1 MTQQETLVE
10 KDVQQADQEPG
21 PAIRSSGGSAERAL
35 QEALDVIEVY
45 TQGNMDRQR
54 RRRPKQ

>member
-21 PAIRSSGGSAERAL
+21 PAIRSGGSGERAL